1 MKIPKYIKEA
11 ILKASKHFEIA
22 HKNNNIVRDWL
33 VENNLIDENKGDGDN
48 GFDLDAYIDLVEYG
62 INGGQTIIN
71 DLERLGNK
79 NND

>member
-33 VENNLIDENKGDGDN
+33 VENNLINEDKGNGNN
-48 GFDLDAYIDLVEYG
+48 GFNLDDYIDLVEYG
-62 INGGQTIIN
+62 SGGGKTIID